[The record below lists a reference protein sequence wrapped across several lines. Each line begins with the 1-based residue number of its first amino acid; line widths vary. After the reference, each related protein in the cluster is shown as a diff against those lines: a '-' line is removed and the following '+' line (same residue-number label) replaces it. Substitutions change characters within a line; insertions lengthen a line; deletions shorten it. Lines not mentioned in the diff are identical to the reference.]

1 MGAKEDP
8 EGVDDKT
15 RDGKSSGGK
24 HGGRGA
30 QEAWD
35 GRSPQEAR
43 GGIQGGERSA
53 DGS

>member
-15 RDGKSSGGK
+15 RDGEVAGGE

-35 GRSPQEAR
+35 GRSPQAAR
-43 GGIQGGERSA
+43 GGIQG
-53 DGS
+53 